1 MSSWLAGRWP
11 LPRWATRCAC
21 PHTGAISNAW
31 VSAKSS
37 VGSRQPA
44 MPPTRNSSSV
54 LLLRAGSARPERRW
68 SVWRR
73 ASTFRSFGSW
83 SSALGM
89 SSPHGAS
96 WRNAARPTEYIS
108 VSAGAVD
115 NFDTQLSQSGAI
127 LRAALK
133 KERRNWKLPEPLRA
147 QPGLEAFSSVFRQIL
162 HGRGVVRQSQLD
174 PWLQT
179 DLEGAPDPFL
189 FKDMAVAC
197 DLIAQCIAAGE
208 RIAVYGDYDADGVT
222 ACVTLARGL
231 RSVGADVIT
240 YIPNRFTEGYGL
252 NLEALNDLHAR
263 GARLVITCDC
273 GTNSVE
279 AAAGRPRGMRLIVT
293 DHHEVGALRPAVDA
307 LINPKQPD
315 CAYPFDG
322 LAACGVAYKL
332 LVALERRVFPGK
344 LDPGASLDAVA
355 LGTVADVVP
364 LRAENR
370 AIVRAGLRRLSEA
383 PSPGCAAL
391 LAVASIT
398 APVTAEHLAFQL
410 GPRINA
416 AGRMEDAMLAL
427 QLLMAETRELAD
439 PIAQRLQDQNAQ
451 RQQLTAEIVREARAQ
466 VAELDNAA
474 AVIVMGASHWPL
486 GVLGLAA
493 SRLVEE
499 FYRPTFVFNT
509 EADEWRGSA
518 RSIEGFHLVD
528 CLQHSAPL
536 LHRFGGHAMAAGLT
550 VLASR
555 FGELKQS
562 LEQYAATRLNGDAF
576 SRPIAIEASA
586 AFADLKPSLHQEIQM
601 LAPFGVGNREPLLLS
616 REVEVLRAETFGAD
630 RRHLRLQ
637 LRDRTATAEAI
648 AFDKAVA
655 APHLPIGR
663 RIHIG

>member
-1 MSSWLAGRWP
+1 M
-11 LPRWATRCAC
+11 
-21 PHTGAISNAW
+21 
-31 VSAKSS
+31 
-37 VGSRQPA
+37 
-44 MPPTRNSSSV
+44 
-54 LLLRAGSARPERRW
+54 
-68 SVWRR
+68 
-73 ASTFRSFGSW
+73 
-83 SSALGM
+83 
-89 SSPHGAS
+89 
-96 WRNAARPTEYIS
+96 
-108 VSAGAVD
+108 
-115 NFDTQLSQSGAI
+115 
-127 LRAALK
+127 RAALK
-133 KERRNWKLPEPLRA
+133 KERRNWIVPEPLRA
-147 QPGLEAFSSVFRQIL
+147 QPGLEAFSPVFRQIL
-162 HGRGVVRQSQLD
+162 HGRGVMREAQLD
-174 PWLQT
+174 PWRQT
-179 DLEGAPDPFL
+179 DLDRAPDPFL
-189 FKDMAVAC
+189 LKDMAVAC
-197 DLIAQCIAAGE
+197 DLIAQAIADGQ

-252 NLEALNDLHAR
+252 NLEALNELHAR

-293 DHHEVGALRPAVDA
+293 DHHEVGAERPAVDA
-307 LINPKQPD
+307 LINPKQPE

-332 LVALERRVFPGK
+332 LVALERRAFPGR

-370 AIVRAGLRRLSEA
+370 AIVRAGLRRLNEN

-391 LAVASIT
+391 LAVAGISS
-398 APVTAEHLAFQL
+398 PVTAEHLAFQL

-427 QLLMAETRELAD
+427 QLLMADTREQAD
-439 PIAQRLQDQNAQ
+439 PIAQRLQEQNAQ
-451 RQQLTAEIVREARAQ
+451 RQQLTAEIVREAKAQ
-466 VAELDNAA
+466 VVELDNAA
-474 AVIVMGASHWPL
+474 AVIVMGANHWPL

-555 FGELKQS
+555 FNELKQS

-576 SRPIAIEASA
+576 SRPITIEASA

-601 LAPFGVGNREPLLLS
+601 LAPFGVGNREPFLLS
-616 REVEVLRAETFGAD
+616 REVEVMRAETFGSD

-637 LRDRTATAEAI
+637 LRDRTATADAI
-648 AFDKAVA
+648 AFDKAGA
-655 APHLPIGR
+655 AAHLPSGR
-663 RIHIG
+663 RIDIVYALQCDRWDGLDRVRLHLKDLRPAVQPALVLAGV

>member
-1 MSSWLAGRWP
+1 MPPDP
-11 LPRWATRCAC
+11 LSATR
-21 PHTGAISNAW
+21 
-31 VSAKSS
+31 VSAC
-37 VGSRQPA
+37 
-44 MPPTRNSSSV
+44 
-54 LLLRAGSARPERRW
+54 
-68 SVWRR
+68 
-73 ASTFRSFGSW
+73 
-83 SSALGM
+83 
-89 SSPHGAS
+89 
-96 WRNAARPTEYIS
+96 
-108 VSAGAVD
+108 AVD
-115 NFDTQLSQSGAI
+115 NFDTQLSQTSAI

-189 FKDMAVAC
+189 LKDMAVAC

-293 DHHEVGALRPAVDA
+293 DHHEVGAQRPAVDA

-332 LVALERRVFPGK
+332 LVALEQRAFPGR
-344 LDPGASLDAVA
+344 LDPAASLDAVA

-370 AIVRAGLRRLSEA
+370 AIVRAGLRRLSES

-391 LAVASIT
+391 LAVAGIT

-427 QLLMAETRELAD
+427 QLLMADTREAAD
-439 PIAQRLQDQNAQ
+439 PFAQRLHEQNAQ
-451 RQQLTAEIVREARAQ
+451 RQQLTAEIVREARTQ
-466 VAELDNAA
+466 VAGLDNGV
-474 AVIVMGASHWPL
+474 AVIVMGADHWPL

-499 FYRPTFVFNT
+499 FYRPTFIFNT
-509 EADEWRGSA
+509 DGEEWRGSA

-528 CLQHSAPL
+528 CLERCAPL
-536 LHRFGGHAMAAGLT
+536 LQRFGGHAMAAGLT
-550 VLASR
+550 VLKSR
-555 FGELKQS
+555 FAELKEC
-562 LEQYAATRLNGDAF
+562 LEQYTTARLNGDAF
-576 SRPIAIEASA
+576 SRPITIEATA
-586 AFADLKPSLHQEIQM
+586 AFADLKPSLHHELQM

-616 REVEVLRAETFGAD
+616 KEVEVVRTETFGSD
-630 RRHLRLQ
+630 RRHLRVQ
-637 LRDRTATAEAI
+637 LRDRTASAEAI
-648 AFDKAVA
+648 AFDKAAA
-655 APHLPIGR
+655 APHLPTGR
-663 RIHIG
+663 RLDIVYALQCERWDGLDRIRLHLRDLRPVAQPALVLAGV

>member
-1 MSSWLAGRWP
+1 M
-11 LPRWATRCAC
+11 
-21 PHTGAISNAW
+21 
-31 VSAKSS
+31 
-37 VGSRQPA
+37 
-44 MPPTRNSSSV
+44 
-54 LLLRAGSARPERRW
+54 
-68 SVWRR
+68 
-73 ASTFRSFGSW
+73 
-83 SSALGM
+83 
-89 SSPHGAS
+89 
-96 WRNAARPTEYIS
+96 
-108 VSAGAVD
+108 
-115 NFDTQLSQSGAI
+115 
-127 LRAALK
+127 RAALK
-133 KERRNWKLPEPLRA
+133 KERRNWILPEPLRA
-147 QPGLEAFSSVFRQIL
+147 QPGLEAFSPVFRQIL
-162 HGRGVVRQSQLD
+162 HGRGVVRQAQLD
-174 PWLQT
+174 PWLQS
-179 DLEGAPDPFL
+179 DLDRAPDPFL
-189 FKDMAVAC
+189 LKDMAVAC
-197 DLIAQCIAAGE
+197 DLIAEAIKGGQ

-263 GARLVITCDC
+263 GAKLVITCDC
-273 GTNSVE
+273 GTNSIE
-279 AAAGRPRGMRLIVT
+279 AAAERPRGMRLIVT
-293 DHHEVGALRPAVDA
+293 DHHEMGAQRPAVDA
-307 LINPKQPD
+307 LINPKQPE

-332 LVALERRVFPGK
+332 LVALERRAFSGA
-344 LDPGASLDAVA
+344 LDPCASLDAVA

-364 LRAENR
+364 LHAENR
-370 AIVRAGLRRLSEA
+370 AIVRAGLRRLSEN

-391 LAVASIT
+391 LAVAGIS

-439 PIAQRLQDQNAQ
+439 PIAQKLQDQNAQ

-466 VAELDNAA
+466 VVELDNAA
-474 AVIVMGASHWPL
+474 AAIVMGASHWPL

-499 FYRPTFVFNT
+499 FYRPTFIFNT

-528 CLQHSAPL
+528 CLHDSAPL

-550 VLASR
+550 VLAGR
-555 FGELKQS
+555 FGELKRS
-562 LEQYAATRLNGDAF
+562 LEQYAAARLNAF
-576 SRPIAIEASA
+576 SRPITIEASA

-616 REVEVLRAETFGAD
+616 REVQVVRTETFGND

-648 AFDKAVA
+648 AFDKAA
-655 APHLPIGR
+655 AAQHLPSGR
-663 RIHIG
+663 RIDVVYALQCERWDGLDRVRLHLKDLRPAVQPALVLAGV

>member
-1 MSSWLAGRWP
+1 M
-11 LPRWATRCAC
+11 
-21 PHTGAISNAW
+21 
-31 VSAKSS
+31 
-37 VGSRQPA
+37 
-44 MPPTRNSSSV
+44 
-54 LLLRAGSARPERRW
+54 RA
-68 SVWRR
+68 V
-73 ASTFRSFGSW
+73 
-83 SSALGM
+83 
-89 SSPHGAS
+89 
-96 WRNAARPTEYIS
+96 
-108 VSAGAVD
+108 
-115 NFDTQLSQSGAI
+115 
-127 LRAALK
+127 LK
-133 KERRNWKLPEPLRA
+133 KERRNWILPEPLRA
-147 QPGLEAFSSVFRQIL
+147 QPGLEAFSPVFRQIL
-162 HGRGVVRQSQLD
+162 HGRGVMRQAQLD

-179 DLEGAPDPFL
+179 DLDRAPDPFL
-189 FKDMAVAC
+189 LKDMAVAC
-197 DLIAQCIAAGE
+197 DLIAQSIAAGQ

-293 DHHEVGALRPAVDA
+293 DHHEMGAQRPAVDA
-307 LINPKQPD
+307 LINPKQPE

-332 LVALERRVFPGK
+332 LVALERRAFPGAI
-344 LDPGASLDAVA
+344 DPGGSLDAVA

-364 LRAENR
+364 LHAENR

-383 PSPGCAAL
+383 PTPGCAAL
-391 LAVASIT
+391 LSVAGIK

-427 QLLMAETRELAD
+427 HLLVAESREVAD
-439 PIAQRLQDQNAQ
+439 PLARRLHEQNAQ
-451 RQQLTAEIVREARAQ
+451 RQQLTAEIVREAKSQ
-466 VAELDNAA
+466 VVELDNSA
-474 AVIVMGASHWPL
+474 AVIVMGDASWPL

-509 EADEWRGSA
+509 EGDAWRGSA

-528 CLQHSAPL
+528 CLRHCAPL

-555 FGELKQS
+555 FGELKRC
-562 LEQYAATRLNGDAF
+562 LELYTATRLNGDAF
-576 SRPIAIEASA
+576 SRPVTIEASA
-586 AFADLKPSLHQEIQM
+586 AFADLKPSLHEEIQM

-616 REVEVLRAETFGAD
+616 REVEVVRAETFGAD

-648 AFDKAVA
+648 AFDKAAA
-655 APHLPIGR
+655 APHLPSGR
-663 RIHIG
+663 RIDVVYALQCERWDGLDRIRLHLRDLRQAVQPALALAGV

>member
-1 MSSWLAGRWP
+1 
-11 LPRWATRCAC
+11 
-21 PHTGAISNAW
+21 
-31 VSAKSS
+31 
-37 VGSRQPA
+37 
-44 MPPTRNSSSV
+44 
-54 LLLRAGSARPERRW
+54 
-68 SVWRR
+68 
-73 ASTFRSFGSW
+73 
-83 SSALGM
+83 
-89 SSPHGAS
+89 
-96 WRNAARPTEYIS
+96 
-108 VSAGAVD
+108 
-115 NFDTQLSQSGAI
+115 
-127 LRAALK
+127 
-133 KERRNWKLPEPLRA
+133 
-147 QPGLEAFSSVFRQIL
+147 VFRQIL
-162 HGRGVVRQSQLD
+162 HGRGVVRQAQLD
-174 PWLQT
+174 PWLQS
-179 DLEGAPDPFL
+179 DLDRAPDPFL
-189 FKDMAVAC
+189 LKDMAVAC
-197 DLIAQCIAAGE
+197 DLIAEAIKGGQ

-263 GARLVITCDC
+263 GAKLVITCDC
-273 GTNSVE
+273 GTNSIE
-279 AAAGRPRGMRLIVT
+279 AAAERPRGMRLIVT
-293 DHHEVGALRPAVDA
+293 DHHEMGAQRPAVDA
-307 LINPKQPD
+307 LINPKQPE

-332 LVALERRVFPGK
+332 LVALERRAFSGA
-344 LDPGASLDAVA
+344 LDPCASLDAVA

-364 LRAENR
+364 LHAENR
-370 AIVRAGLRRLSEA
+370 AIVRAGLRRLSEN

-391 LAVASIT
+391 LAVAGIS

-439 PIAQRLQDQNAQ
+439 PIAQKLQDQNAQ

-466 VAELDNAA
+466 VVELDNAA
-474 AVIVMGASHWPL
+474 AAIVMGASHWPL

-499 FYRPTFVFNT
+499 FYRPTFIFNT

-528 CLQHSAPL
+528 CLHDSAPL

-550 VLASR
+550 VLAGR
-555 FGELKQS
+555 FGELKRS
-562 LEQYAATRLNGDAF
+562 LEQYAAARLNAF
-576 SRPIAIEASA
+576 SRPITIEASA

-616 REVEVLRAETFGAD
+616 REVQVVRTETFGND

-648 AFDKAVA
+648 AFDKAA
-655 APHLPIGR
+655 AAQHLPSGR
-663 RIHIG
+663 RIDVVYALQCERWDGLDRVRLHLKDLRPAVQPALVLAGV

>member
-1 MSSWLAGRWP
+1 M
-11 LPRWATRCAC
+11 
-21 PHTGAISNAW
+21 
-31 VSAKSS
+31 
-37 VGSRQPA
+37 
-44 MPPTRNSSSV
+44 
-54 LLLRAGSARPERRW
+54 
-68 SVWRR
+68 
-73 ASTFRSFGSW
+73 
-83 SSALGM
+83 
-89 SSPHGAS
+89 
-96 WRNAARPTEYIS
+96 
-108 VSAGAVD
+108 
-115 NFDTQLSQSGAI
+115 
-127 LRAALK
+127 RAALK
-133 KERRNWKLPEPLRA
+133 KERRNWILPEPLRA
-147 QPGLEAFSSVFRQIL
+147 QPGLEPFSPVFRQIL
-162 HGRGVVRQSQLD
+162 HGRGVVRQAQLD

-179 DLEGAPDPFL
+179 DLDRAPDPFL
-189 FKDMAVAC
+189 LKDMAVAC
-197 DLIAQCIAAGE
+197 DLIAEAIAGGQ

-231 RSVGADVIT
+231 RAVGADVIT

-293 DHHEVGALRPAVDA
+293 DHHEMGAQRPAVDA
-307 LINPKQPD
+307 LINPKQPE

-332 LVALERRVFPGK
+332 LVALERRVYPGA

-370 AIVRAGLRRLSEA
+370 AIVRAGLRRLSEN

-391 LAVASIT
+391 LAVAGIT
-398 APVTAEHLAFQL
+398 VPVTAEHLAFQL

-439 PIAQRLQDQNAQ
+439 PIAQKLQDQNAQ

-466 VAELDNAA
+466 VVQLDNAA
-474 AVIVMGASHWPL
+474 AAIVMGASHWPL

-509 EADEWRGSA
+509 ESDEWRGSA

-528 CLQHSAPL
+528 CLQQSAPL

-562 LEQYAATRLNGDAF
+562 LEAYAATRLNGHAF
-576 SRPIAIEASA
+576 SRPITVEGSA

-601 LAPFGVGNREPLLLS
+601 LAPFGVGNHEPLLLS
-616 REVEVLRAETFGAD
+616 REVEVMRAETFGGD

-648 AFDKAVA
+648 AFDKAAA
-655 APHLPIGR
+655 APHLPTGR
-663 RIHIG
+663 RIDVVYALQCERWDGLDRVRLHLKDLRPAVQPALTLAGV

>member
-1 MSSWLAGRWP
+1 M
-11 LPRWATRCAC
+11 
-21 PHTGAISNAW
+21 
-31 VSAKSS
+31 
-37 VGSRQPA
+37 
-44 MPPTRNSSSV
+44 
-54 LLLRAGSARPERRW
+54 
-68 SVWRR
+68 
-73 ASTFRSFGSW
+73 
-83 SSALGM
+83 
-89 SSPHGAS
+89 
-96 WRNAARPTEYIS
+96 
-108 VSAGAVD
+108 
-115 NFDTQLSQSGAI
+115 
-127 LRAALK
+127 RAALK
-133 KERRNWKLPEPLRA
+133 KERRNWILPEPLRA
-147 QPGLEAFSSVFRQIL
+147 QPGLEVFSPVFRQIL
-162 HGRGVVRQSQLD
+162 HGRGVVRKAQLD

-179 DLEGAPDPFL
+179 DLDRAPDPFL
-189 FKDMAVAC
+189 LKDMAVAC
-197 DLIAQCIAAGE
+197 DLIAEAIAGGQ

-252 NLEALNDLHAR
+252 NLEALNDLHTR

-293 DHHEVGALRPAVDA
+293 DHHEMGAQRPAVDA
-307 LINPKQPD
+307 LINPKQPE

-332 LVALERRVFPGK
+332 LVALEQRHFPGA

-364 LRAENR
+364 LHAENR
-370 AIVRAGLRRLSEA
+370 AIVRAGLRRLSEN

-391 LAVASIT
+391 LAVAGIT

-427 QLLMAETRELAD
+427 QLLMAETREIAD
-439 PIAQRLQDQNAQ
+439 PIAQKLQEQNAQ

-466 VAELDNAA
+466 VVDLDNAA

-528 CLQHSAPL
+528 CLQDAAPL

-555 FGELKQS
+555 FDELKQR
-562 LEQYAATRLNGDAF
+562 LEQYAARRLDGNAF
-576 SRPIAIEASA
+576 SRPITIEASA
-586 AFADLKPSLHQEIQM
+586 AFADLKPSLHQEIQL

-616 REVEVLRAETFGAD
+616 KEVEVVRAETFGAD

-637 LRDRTATAEAI
+637 LRDRTASAEAI
-648 AFDKAVA
+648 AFDKAGA
-655 APHLPIGR
+655 APHLPRGR
-663 RIHIG
+663 RIDVVYAMQFERWDGLDRVRLHLKDLRPAVQPALVLAGV

>member
-1 MSSWLAGRWP
+1 MQLSLD
-11 LPRWATRCAC
+11 
-21 PHTGAISNAW
+21 GAI
-31 VSAKSS
+31 
-37 VGSRQPA
+37 
-44 MPPTRNSSSV
+44 M
-54 LLLRAGSARPERRW
+54 RP
-68 SVWRR
+68 V
-73 ASTFRSFGSW
+73 
-83 SSALGM
+83 
-89 SSPHGAS
+89 
-96 WRNAARPTEYIS
+96 
-108 VSAGAVD
+108 
-115 NFDTQLSQSGAI
+115 
-127 LRAALK
+127 LK
-133 KERRNWKLPEPLRA
+133 KERRNWLLPEPLRA

-162 HGRGVVRQSQLD
+162 HGRGVTRQSQLD

-179 DLEGAPDPFL
+179 DLERAPDPFL
-189 FKDMAVAC
+189 LKDMAIAC
-197 DLIAQCIAAGE
+197 ELIAQAIAAGE

-231 RSVGADVIT
+231 RAVGADVIT

-252 NLEALNDLHAR
+252 NLDALNELHAR

-273 GTNSVE
+273 GTNSVD

-293 DHHEVGALRPAVDA
+293 DHHEIGAQRPAVDA
-307 LINPKQPD
+307 LINPKQPE

-332 LVALERRVFPGK
+332 LVALEQRHFSGA

-364 LRAENR
+364 LHAENR
-370 AIVRAGLRRLSEA
+370 AIVRAGLRHLSEN

-391 LAVASIT
+391 LAVAGIT
-398 APVTAEHLAFQL
+398 VPVTAEHLAFQL

-416 AGRMEDAMLAL
+416 AGRMEAAMLAL
-427 QLLMAETRELAD
+427 QLLMAETQEIAD
-439 PIAQRLQDQNAQ
+439 PLAQKLQEQNAQ

-466 VAELDNAA
+466 VVDLDSAA

-528 CLQHSAPL
+528 CLQDAAPL

-550 VLASR
+550 VQARR
-555 FGELKQS
+555 FDELKQR
-562 LEQYAATRLNGDAF
+562 LEQYAASRLDGNAF
-576 SRPIAIEASA
+576 SRPITVEASA
-586 AFADLKPSLHQEIQM
+586 AFADLKPSLHHEIQL

-616 REVEVLRAETFGAD
+616 KEVEVVRAETFGAD

-637 LRDRTATAEAI
+637 LRDRTASAEAI
-648 AFDKAVA
+648 AFDKAST
-655 APHLPIGR
+655 APHLPVGR
-663 RIHIG
+663 RLDIVYAFQCERWDGLDRVRMHLRDVRPALQPALALAGV